1 MSPLSDLNSV
11 AWGVERIAP
20 IVLSPIIAEAYRF
33 LIVSKMVESWAIAQ
47 SSWIDTLK
55 RKNRCKVYPV
65 GAVEILTWR
74 VEWNDRNDS
83 YCFVMFCKSLSG
95 ESVENLLDSVNQLEA
110 SFLRSLPQH
119 SCYSLQSAWWVAQ
132 TQPLEH

>member
-1 MSPLSDLNSV
+1 VSPLSDLNSV

-65 GAVEILTWR
+65 RAVEILTWR

-95 ESVENLLDSVNQLEA
+95 ESFENLLDSVNQLEA
-110 SFLRSLPQH
+110 SFLRSLLQH
-119 SCYSLQSAWWVAQ
+119 SY
-132 TQPLEH
+132 H